1 MKEIVEINI
10 GWLIVIGIIIGLI
23 IYILYL
29 RGMLHI
35 RKLNIAFLNDCIDD
49 LENAGT
55 NFREEKTKLSNA
67 LREKGIEVDQL
78 EKKIKR
84 LENAKD

>member
-1 MKEIVEINI
+1 MNEIVEINI
-10 GWLIVIGIIIGLI
+10 GWLFIIIVVVSII

-29 RGMLHI
+29 RGTLHI
-35 RKLNIAFLNDCIDD
+35 KKLNIAFLNGYVDD
-49 LENAGT
+49 LEKE
-55 NFREEKTKLSNA
+55 RKKLSNA

-84 LENAKD
+84 LENATNKY

>member
-1 MKEIVEINI
+1 MNEIVDINV
-10 GWLIVIGIIIGLI
+10 GWLFIIIVVVSLI

-35 RKLNIAFLNDCIDD
+35 KKLNIAFLNGYIDD
-49 LENAGT
+49 LEKE
-55 NFREEKTKLSNA
+55 RKKLSNA

-84 LENAKD
+84 LEEGK